1 MGSENKSW
9 KEKVQTESVWIP
21 SSELRWL
28 PDIIVQKYEE
38 LRKIIVECG
47 NSYQAILCAKDF
59 VEISLRISAI
69 MGLIIVNHNMTKE
82 KDFIVGEEI
91 CNREQE
97 RETSREILK
106 LVLTGTITMG
116 GWQNL
121 NDTLIKSSSV
131 LLIDESIEKILKK
144 TCELANTKITNGVK
158 GREKYHSVVNWRNL
172 AIAHGII
179 TMDEE
184 RYWRQLKDLLFAI
197 NRYLGKSEREF
208 CGLNELYQNVFLEQA
223 GVERLV
229 LHAGGKKYE
238 TGFFLQKSKNEL
250 FFFDSYNEKNMR

>member
-1 MGSENKSW
+1 
-9 KEKVQTESVWIP
+9 
-21 SSELRWL
+21 
-28 PDIIVQKYEE
+28 
-38 LRKIIVECG
+38 
-47 NSYQAILCAKDF
+47 
-59 VEISLRISAI
+59 

-208 CGLNELYQNVFLEQA
+208 CCLLYTSVTGRVPEFCPVDINGRYRYHSGFPKAADGGTTADHGIHRIVSSIWKGNDKQPGILA
-223 GVERLV
+223 GTRR
-229 LHAGGKKYE
+229 A
-238 TGFFLQKSKNEL
+238 
-250 FFFDSYNEKNMR
+250 